1 MKIELNNHPLQI
13 LDILKELVK

>member
-13 LDILKELVK
+13 INILKEIIK